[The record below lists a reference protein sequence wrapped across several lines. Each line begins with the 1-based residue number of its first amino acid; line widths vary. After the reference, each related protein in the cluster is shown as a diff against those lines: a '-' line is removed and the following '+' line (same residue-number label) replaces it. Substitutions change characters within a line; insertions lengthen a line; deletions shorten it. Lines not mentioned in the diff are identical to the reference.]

1 MIYKGKH
8 PIEGREKTSEEIFSD
23 EKTDEKIRRHFS
35 DINDVITEEDIANV
49 KTDFDTGIE
58 NTIADENGAGAASP
72 TEGSRDDDGED
83 VETNEATQEP
93 GSTKRNTMTPW
104 NLIDP

>member
-1 MIYKGKH
+1 MIYKGKD
-8 PIEGREKTSEEIFSD
+8 PIEGQEKTSEELFSD

-58 NTIADENGAGAASP
+58 TTIADENAAGAASP
-72 TEGSRDDDGED
+72 TEGNPDDNGED
-83 VETNEATQEP
+83 VETKDAANEP
-93 GSTKRNTMTPW
+93 GSTRRNTVTPW
-104 NLIDP
+104 NLVDP

>member
-1 MIYKGKH
+1 MIYKGKD
-8 PIEGREKTSEEIFSD
+8 PIEGQEKTSEELFSD

-35 DINDVITEEDIANV
+35 DINDVITEQDIANV

-58 NTIADENGAGAASP
+58 NVIPGEDGTEKTSR
-72 TEGSRDDDGED
+72 TEGSLDNEA
-83 VETNEATQEP
+83 VQTNEDAYEP
-93 GSTKRNTMTPW
+93 GPTDRNTVTPW